1 MFYRVPGLF
10 LPGISDI
17 PERIQRHNVEHRI
30 FKLTLN
36 LFCVVIVAAISY
48 LVVVIPKVMKP
59 LFLVA
64 IIIVF
69 GSCAMM
75 QSIVKS
81 TFPYTTTVTIPQTNK
96 PGEEHSVTAMATSFD
111 QDFRK
116 DGNNGAKVSEVR
128 MVSAKLES
136 REPSNFNIGNLS
148 SVKVYMAK
156 ADGTDEVL
164 VASRTD
170 ITAGVGN
177 TMVLDIDNSSF
188 LDQHVRQAQIKIRMA
203 YKLRNAIEG
212 SPSLHIVLA
221 LAAYPNR

>member
-1 MFYRVPGLF
+1 MQNGLAVVSTCSGLF
-10 LPGISDI
+10 RAAVL
-17 PERIQRHNVEHRI
+17 QVVNMQ
-30 FKLTLN
+30 LTLN
-36 LFCVVIVAAISY
+36 LFYVVFVAAISY

-64 IIIVF
+64 IMLVF

-81 TFPYTTTVTIPQTNK
+81 TFPYTTTVTIPQTDK
-96 PGEEHSVTAMATSFD
+96 PGEEHSTTAMATSFD

-136 REPSNFNIGNLS
+136 RDPSDFNIGNLS
-148 SVKVYMAK
+148 MVKVYMAK

-188 LDQHVRQAQIKIRMA
+188 LDQHVRQAQVKITMV
-203 YKLRNAIEG
+203 YKLRNAIHV
-212 SPSLHIVLA
+212 SPSLHIILG
-221 LAAYPNR
+221 LSAYPNR